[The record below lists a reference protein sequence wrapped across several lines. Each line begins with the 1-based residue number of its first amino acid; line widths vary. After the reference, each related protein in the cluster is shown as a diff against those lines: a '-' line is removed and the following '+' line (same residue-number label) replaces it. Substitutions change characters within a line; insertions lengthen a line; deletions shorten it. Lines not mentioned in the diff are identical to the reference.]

1 MFWNNLTIGKKFI
14 LSLLGSII
22 TILFFSAVAKV
33 SSEHIMDSSDAAI
46 EKQKFALNLTMREID
61 HRQWLENLRTLVLDP
76 EADPHSISLQTD
88 GHACAFG
95 KWFYSD
101 RRSVL
106 EHQLPALRA
115 QFKEIEQPHL
125 ALHESAGTILRLLD
139 ENKRQEAMQI
149 FYDQTVRHSKAV
161 ISALGRIRSQVTDAA
176 NRTPRAI
183 RTLPGRRRLSSSFPC
198 FSASRACWHPRCC

>member
-76 EADPHSISLQTD
+76 EADAHSVSLQTD
-88 GHACAFG
+88 SHACAFG

-106 EHQLPALRA
+106 EHQLHCHSV
-115 QFKEIEQPHL
+115 F
-125 ALHESAGTILRLLD
+125 SRL
-139 ENKRQEAMQI
+139 
-149 FYDQTVRHSKAV
+149 
-161 ISALGRIRSQVTDAA
+161 
-176 NRTPRAI
+176 
-183 RTLPGRRRLSSSFPC
+183 
-198 FSASRACWHPRCC
+198 